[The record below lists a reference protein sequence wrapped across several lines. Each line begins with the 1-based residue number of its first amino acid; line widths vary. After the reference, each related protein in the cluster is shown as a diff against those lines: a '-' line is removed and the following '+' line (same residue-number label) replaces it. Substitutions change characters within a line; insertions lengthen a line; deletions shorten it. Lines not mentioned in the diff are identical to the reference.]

1 MGTVLA
7 NEEIINGK
15 SERGD
20 HDVLRLPLRQWQLK
34 ITEYAEDLVNGLDGL
49 DWPSG
54 TKVSQEQWIG
64 KSVGTTVTFELEDDN
79 IDSEPLSVFTTRADT
94 LLGVTFITLAP
105 EHPLLEKLEIEQ
117 NVRTYIEASVNKSDM
132 DRTKAGGSA
141 DKTGEFIGYY
151 AKHPLTSEKVP
162 IYVGDYVL
170 GSYGSGAVMGVP
182 AHDSRDWDFADVM
195 GLEKK
200 FVVAPVADASSEDE
214 DKGAF
219 VDYGVLINS
228 GEFDGL
234 SSEEA
239 KKAITSKLTEIGTG
253 GAKVQ
258 YKLRDWVFSRQRY
271 WGEPIPIYFP
281 IVFGDTDADHTD
293 LDPKVDAHEIDYD
306 TPIAVR

>member
-7 NEEIINGK
+7 NEEIIDGK
-15 SERGD
+15 SERGG

-34 ITEYAEDLVNGLDGL
+34 ITEYAENLVNGLDGL

-64 KSVGTTVTFELEDDN
+64 KSVGTTVTFALEDES
-79 IDSEPLSVFTTRADT
+79 IDSEPISVFTTRADT

-105 EHPLLEKLEIEQ
+105 EHPLLSKLKIDEKVQ
-117 NVRTYIEASVNKSDM
+117 KYVDASINKSDM

-141 DKTGEFIGYY
+141 EKTGEFTGFY
-151 AKHPLTSEKVP
+151 AIHPLTSEKVP
-162 IYVGDYVL
+162 VYVGDYVL

-182 AHDSRDWDFADVM
+182 AHDSRDWDFANVM

-200 FVVAPVADASSEDE
+200 FVVAPVDE
-214 DKGAF
+214 ALVDEEAEGAF
-219 VDYGVLINS
+219 VDYGVSINS

-234 SSEEA
+234 TSEEA
-239 KKAITSKLTEIGTG
+239 KKAITAKLAELGTG
-253 GAKVQ
+253 GEKVQ

-281 IVFGDTDADHTD
+281 IKFENKDADHAD
-293 LDPKVDAHEIDYD
+293 LDPKVDSHEIDYD